1 MANPELV
8 RVMDYILNR
17 CDSKSIEAVAAAVV
31 RRRRELEMF
40 GDNLPDPKQMA
51 REVSGQINMGAS
63 IEGMRE
69 TIRDLAVRM
78 IRQEAPEL
86 SEKQIAELTAA
97 WIPGSK
103 SGESAANNIPREM
116 LLEMIDHFVRFS
128 TGQMS
133 EADDRNLRNELG
145 AWPER
150 YWKAFPEVIKLIIK
164 DYLNGEINDKA
175 YRSKI
180 AAALSFGS

>member
-17 CDSKSIEAVAAAVV
+17 CDRKSIEAVAAAVV
-31 RRRRELEMF
+31 RRRRDLELF
-40 GDNLPDPKQMA
+40 GDSFPDPKQMA
-51 REVSGQINMGAS
+51 REVSGQINAGAS

-69 TIRDLAVRM
+69 TIRNMAVRM

-86 SEKQIAELTAA
+86 SEEQIAELTAA
-97 WIPGSK
+97 WIPGSQ
-103 SGESAANNIPREM
+103 SGENGGIPREM

-128 TGQMS
+128 SGQMS
-133 EADDRNLRNELG
+133 EGDDRKLRKELG
-145 AWPER
+145 VWPER
-150 YWKAFPEVIKLIIK
+150 YWKAFPEVVKIIIK
-164 DYLNGEINDKA
+164 DYLNGEINEKA

-180 AAALSFGS
+180 AAALSFGN